1 MNYDL
6 QVTIPLNASEEQR
19 AQLRALQAA
28 FAQVCNALAPAVQQS
43 RIWNRVTLH
52 HLHYHQLRARFPAI
66 GSQMVCNAIYSVSR
80 TARQVY
86 QHPDSPFHLAKLG
99 QRPLPL
105 LRFAD
110 TCPVYFDRHTLS
122 IKPAELSLYT
132 LDGRMHFQLQISA
145 QVEAAFRERR
155 LKEIVLKR
163 QADGGFVLSFTL
175 HPVQGVARAAG
186 EAADSGNVIPDYID
200 LKEPS

>member
-1 MNYDL
+1 MNSDL
-6 QVTIPLNASEEQR
+6 QVTIPLQADDAQR

-28 FAQVCNALAPAVQQS
+28 FAKVCNALAPAVQQS
-43 RIWNRVTLH
+43 RVWNRVTLH
-52 HLHYHQLRARFPAI
+52 HLHYHRLREQFPAI

-86 QHPDSPFHLAKLG
+86 QHPDSPFNLARLG

-145 QVEAAFRERR
+145 QIEAAFRERR

-163 QADGGFVLSFTL
+163 QADGGFLLAFML
-175 HPVQGVARAAG
+175 HPARSASAGVDQAT
-186 EAADSGNVIPDYID
+186 ESGNVIPDYID